1 MPGNDE
7 EVCVRNALVM
17 MVLLWPLTALA
28 EEPETP
34 PAESTAAVSA
44 GEHEIMPAKRALV
57 HVLVEM
63 NLSADA
69 AFKPFSI
76 APDLWYGVS
85 DKLTVGLVHSFLA
98 QTGIMG
104 GFGSSLCLA
113 GAANGCDGVYG
124 NVGVDA
130 RYQIKDGGFSVAV
143 DTGLFVQDFDPF
155 QLAGKLGIIGRW
167 RPSPTSKLA
176 VDIAP
181 NLFFGLTE
189 REGAQANKEVLT
201 MPATLMYGVTPKVA
215 AAFQV
220 GLVLPFEQAGD
231 NYFVPVSV
239 GGNYMLNKRASVDA
253 AFTFLH
259 LAGGGNVG
267 ATGADSRTFTI
278 GGGYAL

>member
-1 MPGNDE
+1 MRTSI
-7 EVCVRNALVM
+7 VV
-17 MVLLWPLTALA
+17 MVLSWPVAAFA
-28 EEPETP
+28 EEPPAAPEATATVAAAET
-34 PAESTAAVSA
+34 ET
-44 GEHEIMPAKRALV
+44 MPAKRALV
-57 HVLVEM
+57 HV
-63 NLSADA
+63 NLEINFSAAA

-76 APDLWYGVS
+76 APDIWYGVS
-85 DKLTVGLVHSFLA
+85 DKFTVGLVHSFVGE
-98 QTGIMG
+98 TGIMG
-104 GFGSSLCLA
+104 GFGSGICLS
-113 GAANGCDGVYG
+113 GNANGCDGVYG
-124 NVGVDA
+124 NAGLDA
-130 RYQIKDGGFSVAV
+130 RYQIKTGTFGVAFDGG
-143 DTGLFVQDFDPF
+143 LFANDLSPLV
-155 QLAGKLGIIGRW
+155 LAGKAGVVGRW
-167 RPSPTSKLA
+167 RPSAKSKLA

-201 MPATLMYGVTPKVA
+201 MPATLMYGVTPKVV